1 MSRAEPLYR
10 LQLVDIE
17 LDQAARTLREVE
29 TALAGNPAVQHA
41 QAELAAAQK
50 VYATLSAQV
59 RSLELDSKS
68 QEARLR
74 EAEERLYSGNVRS
87 PKELIDLQR
96 DIEMLKRQ
104 RDQISETLL
113 AAMLEMD
120 EAQQLV
126 AHCQKS
132 LDEASAHWEGDSV
145 ALREQRRAIQERI
158 AAGHEQRAAILAAVS
173 SADLSLYQTLRSR
186 KANGVAVAVVK
197 GKACSQC
204 GEAPSSMLLQ
214 QARGETLVMCPNC
227 GRILYSA

>member
-41 QAELAAAQK
+41 RSELAAAQK

-74 EAEERLYSGNVRS
+74 EAEHRLYSGNVRS

-104 RDQISETLL
+104 RDQMGEALL

-120 EAQQLV
+120 EAKQSVARCQQ
-126 AHCQKS
+126 A

-145 ALREQRRAIQERI
+145 ALREQRRAVQERI
-158 AAGHEQRAAILAAVS
+158 AAGNEQRAAIVAVVS
-173 SADLSLYQTLRSR
+173 PADLSLYKTLRGK

-227 GRILYSA
+227 GRILYSV